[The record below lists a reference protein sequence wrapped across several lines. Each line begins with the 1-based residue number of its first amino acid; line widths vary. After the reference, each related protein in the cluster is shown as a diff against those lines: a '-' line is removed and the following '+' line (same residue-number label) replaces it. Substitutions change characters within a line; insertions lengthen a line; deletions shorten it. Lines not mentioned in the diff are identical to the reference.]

1 MKLINGI
8 LKLLSYLLLVPILY
22 IIISL
27 IFSAI
32 TIDRKI
38 EDHQVSDKTIYL
50 STNGIHLEIVIPKN
64 DIDSLLLHGLNQE
77 TSDNYLSFGWG
88 DENFY
93 LNTPTWGDLNFNNAL
108 KALFF
113 SKAALIH
120 VTRYKSKHDN
130 WVEIKISETELEQL
144 NAYLQNEFRT
154 NKNGMKVILEN
165 QGYSS
170 VDDFYK
176 AKGSFSYLR
185 TCNTWVNSGFKQSG
199 LEACLW
205 TPFDFGLLRIYD

>member
-8 LKLLSYLLLVPILY
+8 LKLLLYLLLVPLFY

-38 EDHQVSDKTIYL
+38 EDHHVSDKIIYL

-64 DIDSLLLHGLNQE
+64 DIDSLLLHGINQE

-93 LNTPTWGDLNFNNAL
+93 LNTPTWGDLNISNAL

-144 NAYLQNEFRT
+144 NAYLQNAFRT
-154 NKNGMKVILEN
+154 NKNGLKVILVN

-176 AKGSFSYLR
+176 AKGSFSYLK

-205 TPFDFGLLRIYD
+205 TPFDFGLLRIYE

>member
-64 DIDSLLLHGLNQE
+64 DIDSLLLHGINQG

-144 NAYLQNEFRT
+144 NAYLQNTFRT

>member
-32 TIDRKI
+32 TIDRQI

-144 NAYLQNEFRT
+144 NAYLQNAFRT

>member
-8 LKLLSYLLLVPILY
+8 LKLLLYLLLVPLFY

-50 STNGIHLEIVIPKN
+50 SSNGIHLEIVIPKN
-64 DIDSLLLHGLNQE
+64 DIDSLLLHGINQE

-120 VTRYKSKHDN
+120 ITRYKSKHDN

-144 NAYLQNEFRT
+144 NAYLQNAFRT
-154 NKNGMKVILEN
+154 NKNGLKVILVN

-176 AKGSFSYLR
+176 AKGSFSYLK

-205 TPFDFGLLRIYD
+205 TPFDFGLLRIYN